1 MPPGQ
6 RGLSTSNSPLAKLCC
21 VNDDCPPTIS
31 RTRGRVHL
39 PVEVAIAQH
48 DEVVSLLAALGAT
61 VDMSI
66 NPSYLPDMT
75 LLQWTSGIL
84 AKLQTPTVS
93 GPTQEPLIGDTWA
106 QYNAYLTAVLP
117 TKEAEGPVTAMR
129 PRRLPSTVVPQ
140 LDEAHALAT
149 RDYYTHA
156 ESILLNYSAITP
168 QVPQSGATPSVQ
180 TSRPQNLT
188 LQGSGYVRHTKVS
201 VVSIPAH
208 LKVLYDE
215 LYEACW
221 TGDNA
226 TIQELCLPKH
236 LAEGKEPIQI
246 SVLTTPDPN
255 SYADLTGMS

>member
-1 MPPGQ
+1 MPPGH
-6 RGLSTSNSPLAKLCC
+6 RGRSTSNPLVKLCC

-31 RTRGRVHL
+31 SPRGRIHL
-39 PVEVAIAQH
+39 PVEVAIVQH

-84 AKLQTPTVS
+84 AKLQTPSVS
-93 GPTQEPLIGDTWA
+93 GPTQEPPIGDTWA

-117 TKEAEGPVTAMR
+117 TKEAEGPVTAVM
-129 PRRLPSTVVPQ
+129 PRRLPSTVMPQ
-140 LDEAHALAT
+140 LDEAHALAM
-149 RDYYTHA
+149 RDYYAHA
-156 ESILLNYSAITP
+156 ESILLTYSTKT
-168 QVPQSGATPSVQ
+168 QVPQSGVTPTAQ
-180 TSRPQNLT
+180 TSTLQRRT
-188 LQGSGYVRHTKVS
+188 LQGSGYVRHTKFS

-221 TGDNA
+221 TGNNA
-226 TIQELCLPKH
+226 AIQELCLPN